1 MYWISDTVFAF
12 LFFCFLF
19 LLAMVRKRYKGVR
32 FAAANNQIVLIMF
45 FINAFSLPTLWFLII
60 GDHVFYWQKDLV
72 ANSSLSSAM
81 SAFLFFLFTSIFI
94 FLTFKLFSSSFDK
107 YKSRELG
114 IREKINICGLV
125 LISVFCTFI
134 LFGLSIKSE
143 TSLLIYIAYICLNS
157 ITSIVIGNCLVH
169 FFNKRGF
176 K

>member
-81 SAFLFFLFTSIFI
+81 SAFLFFF
-94 FLTFKLFSSSFDK
+94 
-107 YKSRELG
+107 
-114 IREKINICGLV
+114 
-125 LISVFCTFI
+125 
-134 LFGLSIKSE
+134 
-143 TSLLIYIAYICLNS
+143 IYIYF
-157 ITSIVIGNCLVH
+157 H
-169 FFNKRGF
+169 FFNF
-176 K
+176 QIVFIFF